1 MLLCRRE
8 RTERMS
14 VEVERKFVCGP
25 DIQTRLNDLAAV
37 CLGCA
42 QFLDQYFDTPDCRL
56 TLRDVWL
63 RRRQGSWELKCRDGA
78 TRRRSA
84 AESRQQER
92 GGDALCTRYREI
104 TELAE
109 VIARVREELREG
121 DHEQAARVRDGQMR
135 EDGGGEGKSPAS
147 TETQVTGTGA
157 RLGTG
162 SDIGQGNAEIPPT
175 GSDIKTSDT
184 EDPPTGS
191 QVSGGEEENS
201 SPSWVRE
208 LGLFPFAQFTTERCS
223 YILPMEGEEEE
234 VEGGGTRI
242 DLDRTDFGFCV
253 GEIEVLVQS
262 PEEMDSALRKI
273 ERTAQRL
280 GLSGDQ
286 KVPGKMDA
294 YLQKFRPEH
303 YGKLLSAHV
312 L

>member
-1 MLLCRRE
+1 RE

-25 DIQTRLNDLAAV
+25 DIQTRLNDLAVAV

-121 DHEQAARVRDGQMR
+121 DHEQAARVRDGQM
-135 EDGGGEGKSPAS
+135 
-147 TETQVTGTGA
+147 
-157 RLGTG
+157 
-162 SDIGQGNAEIPPT
+162 
-175 GSDIKTSDT
+175 
-184 EDPPTGS
+184 
-191 QVSGGEEENS
+191 

-208 LGLFPFAQFTTERCS
+208 LCLFPFAQFTTERCS

-234 VEGGGTRI
+234 VEGGGTRV

-280 GLSGDQ
+280 G
-286 KVPGKMDA
+286 
-294 YLQKFRPEH
+294 
-303 YGKLLSAHV
+303 
-312 L
+312 